1 MVQVVGRPQVE
12 WMGVLQETYKGMV
25 NLATLGAIMA
35 YVQDQVSTA
44 WFSHLFQWLAIVSI
58 IPAAIASLL
67 GPIISFIQGVKIC
80 LFTCSGLFTGLG
92 SAGGAAAM
100 VTAVVRGDDGM
111 QDRALYALEGDD
123 DDKPADKH
131 QQLAPPST
139 NGNPNGYPNG
149 YPNGNGNRC
158 PNGNGNGSGNGSYWN
173 GPSGQV
179 GPPAPSPPS
188 HVRSQVAFAM
198 PPDRRGQYYM

>member
-1 MVQVVGRPQVE
+1 MVVRVLVAGARDGDRHHPRCHPLPRLKRRLHHGALAVANSVVQVVGRPQVE

-111 QDRALYALEGDD
+111 QDRALYALESDD

-131 QQLAPPST
+131 QQLAPPQQI
-139 NGNPNGYPNG
+139 G
-149 YPNGNGNRC
+149 R
-158 PNGNGNGSGNGSYWN
+158 
-173 GPSGQV
+173 
-179 GPPAPSPPS
+179 A
-188 HVRSQVAFAM
+188 HV
-198 PPDRRGQYYM
+198 